1 MSNKHQVTGTAVSLR
16 GSIEVGAVR
25 AYKVQ
30 DALVRNLDRES
41 GGKWAGMHQV
51 ATHATIA
58 TNHRLHQP
66 TYRPICFLY
75 MDRSHLRIVANSAH
89 VLVLP
94 LLSHCNS
101 LSAFSLVL
109 GAAFKENYSNGCL
122 APLLPRPPSC
132 PTTHLALKYNAR
144 KNSPPRFLQT
154 SSGRTLRAS
163 SANPLPSY
171 RRLQPRQ
178 PKSQLSQP
186 KFPCMLW
193 SARLSHASMFA

>member
-1 MSNKHQVTGTAVSLR
+1 MLNVFTRVDRSCSNARVQGAAGISTQLGPGVRWQVGP
-16 GSIEVGAVR
+16 
-25 AYKVQ
+25 
-30 DALVRNLDRES
+30 
-41 GGKWAGMHQV
+41 GMHQV

-109 GAAFKENYSNGCL
+109 GAAFKENYSNGSF
-122 APLLPRPPSC
+122 PPRLLSNSA
-132 PTTHLALKYNAR
+132 TNQQSLKYKLQA
-144 KNSPPRFLQT
+144 KTPPM
-154 SSGRTLRAS
+154 RAS
-163 SANPLPSY
+163 SKTRA
-171 RRLQPRQ
+171 
-178 PKSQLSQP
+178 
-186 KFPCMLW
+186 C
-193 SARLSHASMFA
+193 